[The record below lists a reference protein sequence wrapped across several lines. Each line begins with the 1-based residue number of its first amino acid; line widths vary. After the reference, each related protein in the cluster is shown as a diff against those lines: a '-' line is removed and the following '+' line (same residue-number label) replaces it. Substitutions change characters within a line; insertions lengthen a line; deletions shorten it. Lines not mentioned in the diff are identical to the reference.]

1 VPLTLQGL
9 DAFVSQGLSGLT
21 RLTARTLAEDFPDR
35 LDWINEF
42 VLHRIFHNHVRDQS
56 AALAFVLLRRA
67 EAAIDEWEL
76 ACASSKGD
84 LRSASVYFKVLRHFE
99 TCIANL
105 WQGLD
110 FGRRALGR
118 KLFESGDGS
127 AYDRLNQVYN
137 CSRHFDPM
145 QLPQGDLHAV
155 WLTNDSVVIDKC
167 QVSFEEIR
175 DAISVLAHI
184 ASKIARGPNSDV
196 VPTA

>member
-21 RLTARTLAEDFPDR
+21 GLTARTLAEDFPDR
-35 LDWINEF
+35 FDWINEF
-42 VLHRIFHNHVRDQS
+42 VLRRIFHNHVPDQNV
-56 AALAFVLLRRA
+56 ALAFVLLRRA
-67 EAAIDEWEL
+67 DAAIDEWEL

-84 LRSASVYFKVLRHFE
+84 LRSASVYFEVLRHFE

-110 FGRRALGR
+110 FGRHALDR

-127 AYDRLNQVYN
+127 AYERLNQVYN
-137 CSRHFDPM
+137 HCRHFDPM
-145 QLPQGDLHAV
+145 QLPQGDLHAA
-155 WLTNDSVVIDKC
+155 WLTNDSVVTEKY
-167 QVSFEEIR
+167 QVSFEELR
-175 DAISVLAHI
+175 EAISLLARI
-184 ASKIARGPNSDV
+184 ASKIAKGPNLGV